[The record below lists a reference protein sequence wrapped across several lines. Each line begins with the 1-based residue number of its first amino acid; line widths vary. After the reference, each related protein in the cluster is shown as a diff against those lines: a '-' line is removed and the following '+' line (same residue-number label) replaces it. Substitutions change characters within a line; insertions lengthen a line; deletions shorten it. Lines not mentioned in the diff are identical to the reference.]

1 MSGPRLRHDGLG
13 PIQSDFIFL
22 QLDYANILW
31 FYDRILVVYM
41 FIWYF
46 NVLFFNMIALKI
58 GETYSSDFFHDI
70 LII

>member
-1 MSGPRLRHDGLG
+1 MSGPQLRHDGLG
-13 PIQSDFIFL
+13 PIQFDFIFL

-46 NVLFFNMIALKI
+46 NVLFFNMVALKI
-58 GETYSSDFFHDI
+58 GETLVIFFHDI